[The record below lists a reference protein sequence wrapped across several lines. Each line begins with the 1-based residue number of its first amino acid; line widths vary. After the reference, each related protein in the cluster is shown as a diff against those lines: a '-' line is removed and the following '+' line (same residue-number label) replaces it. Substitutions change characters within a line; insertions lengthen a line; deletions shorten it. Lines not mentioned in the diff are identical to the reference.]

1 MHNFRKGEESAS
13 FQKLFEMF
21 SDHPGLDQESN
32 SRLESNSS
40 VAIGRGSCNKLA
52 ALEVIAWIETG
63 RATREK
69 EFQTAKLYL
78 S

>member
-1 MHNFRKGEESAS
+1 
-13 FQKLFEMF
+13 MF
-21 SDHPGLDQESN
+21 SDHSGVDQESK

-52 ALEVIAWIETG
+52 ALEVIACIETA
-63 RATREK
+63 RATQEE